1 MKPEELITTLSA
13 LEQMGD
19 YETDKDTTHS
29 YLELYDQIHDRAV
42 VFDRTNVN
50 GRSDDIAI
58 VIKKGKE

>member
-29 YLELYDQIHDRAV
+29 YLELYDQIHELLSLIERMSRAAQ
-42 VFDRTNVN
+42 TTLQ
-50 GRSDDIAI
+50 S
-58 VIKKGKE
+58 